1 MPLIAEPI
9 TYDAQVTNPL
19 HKDNAEG
26 GVCHTLNSDS
36 RNYVVIPLQDDG
48 TTSVNKRGPGWNEGG
63 VAYTLN
69 TVDHISVAYGFQ
81 KSINGIDAEEEKQP
95 PLQADTHTKAYT
107 LKIRGGVRDIP
118 NLERKDCESGERTIN
133 SN

>member
-1 MPLIAEPI
+1 ME
-9 TYDAQVTNPL
+9 
-19 HKDNAEG
+19 
-26 GVCHTLNSDS
+26 
-36 RNYVVIPLQDDG
+36 R
-48 TTSVNKRGPGWNEGG
+48 GG

-81 KSINGIDAEEEKQP
+81 KSISGINAEEEKQP

-118 NLERKDCESGERTIN
+118 NLERKDCESRERTIN